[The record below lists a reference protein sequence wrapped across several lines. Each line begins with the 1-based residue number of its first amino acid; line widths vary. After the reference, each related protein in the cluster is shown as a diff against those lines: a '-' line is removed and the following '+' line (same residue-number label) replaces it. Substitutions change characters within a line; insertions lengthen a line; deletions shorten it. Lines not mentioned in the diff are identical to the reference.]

1 MLAGDRLHR
10 RRKYHRR
17 ISTQLDFWRLWRS
30 ILGRLCQL
38 RRLASMEFST
48 PETRAGCGF
57 EAWMHICSS
66 TPP

>member
-1 MLAGDRLHR
+1 MLADDRLHQ

-17 ISTQLDFWRLWRS
+17 QSTQLDFLRLWLS

-57 EAWMHICSS
+57 EAWMHIWPP